1 MNKEIM
7 EVLISIIEN
16 PSQSSSDKLEDIKEL
31 LGLRGVGV

>member
-7 EVLISIIEN
+7 KVLISIIEN
-16 PSQSSSDKLEDIKEL
+16 PSQSISDKLEDIKEL